1 MSAEC
6 LAEEPVPEEGHG
18 VVENSENVDAKWTLP
33 RLPWPSLTNVWRG
46 AFTLSLGFTVCAI
59 AVAESA
65 GAAEAPRWFLG
76 FAIPVLVEWVG
87 EWVVVARRQ

>member
-6 LAEEPVPEEGHG
+6 VVEETVPEEGHG
-18 VVENSENVDAKWTLP
+18 VVENSETVDAKWTVP

-46 AFTLSLGFTVCAI
+46 TFTLLLVFTVCVI

-65 GAAEAPRWFLG
+65 GAAMAPRWFLG

-87 EWVVVARRQ
+87 EWVVLARRQ

>member
-1 MSAEC
+1 MSAVDGSEHH
-6 LAEEPVPEEGHG
+6 VPGPEDDRVWGG
-18 VVENSENVDAKWTLP
+18 GDVERERTP
-33 RLPWPSLTNVWRG
+33 RRLPWPSLTNVWRG

-65 GAAEAPRWFLG
+65 GAAVAPRWFLG

-87 EWVVVARRQ
+87 EWVVLARRQ